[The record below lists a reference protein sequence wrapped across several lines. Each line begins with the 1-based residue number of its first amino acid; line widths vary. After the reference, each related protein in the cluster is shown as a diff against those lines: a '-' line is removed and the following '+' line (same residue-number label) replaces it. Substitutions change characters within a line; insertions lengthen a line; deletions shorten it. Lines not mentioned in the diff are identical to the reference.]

1 MTENLKKFNDKIMA
15 LGLHLELIQTE
26 DVQIFVDKKL
36 VKEFPH
42 AQMIKSVITPDCV
55 RLFLKQ
61 NSKLKVAEIDEDG
74 KINTFIQD

>member
-1 MTENLKKFNDKIMA
+1 MTENLKKFNHKIMA

-61 NSKLKVAEIDEDG
+61 SEKVRVAEIDEDG
-74 KINTFIQD
+74 KISIFTKD

>member
-1 MTENLKKFNDKIMA
+1 MA

-61 NSKLKVAEIDEDG
+61 GEKVRVAEINENG
-74 KINTFIQD
+74 KINTFTKD